1 MASWQKLG
9 AHRFHVEGDVVF
21 IELHGDF
28 GRDDAQVLWDTVIQ
42 VEQKHRH
49 VLRVYDARDGM
60 SMTPEARQYISDCR
74 KKYSPNGPDVI
85 VGANITLRTI
95 VNLLQHAA
103 RIIKRP
109 TSQVHF
115 CATLDEVP
123 EVLEM
128 HRKLL
133 RAKYTAKIR

>member
-9 AHRFHVEGDVVF
+9 AHRFYLEGDVVF

-28 GRDDAQVLWDTVIQ
+28 GRDEAQVLWDAVIQ
-42 VEQKHRH
+42 VEQKNGHA
-49 VLRVYDARDGM
+49 LRVYDARDGL
-60 SMTPEARQYISDCR
+60 SMTPEARQYISNRR
-74 KKYSPNGPDVI
+74 KTYAPNGPDVI

-123 EVLEM
+123 AVLEM
-128 HRKLL
+128 HRKTF
-133 RAKYTAKIR
+133 RAK